1 MALSANAVVE
11 GAAADTVI
19 GTLQGIVDPDAGDT
33 HTFSLIGDA
42 GGRFKL
48 VGDSLQVFDG
58 TLLDFEAASSHAVTV
73 RVTDAGALSY
83 DKVLTIDVTDANEAP
98 TDVTL
103 SANSV
108 AEGAATDTIVGTL
121 LGIVDQDAGDSHTLG
136 LVDDAGGRFKLV
148 GNTLQVADGTLL
160 DFEGATSHAVTV
172 RVTDAG
178 GLFHDKAFTIDVTDV
193 NDAPSDVA
201 LSANTVAEGA
211 ATDTVIGTLMGVVDQ
226 DAGDTHSLSLMD
238 GAGGRFKLVGAEL
251 QVADGSLLDLES
263 ASSHAVTVRVTD
275 AGGLVLDK
283 TFSIDL
289 TNVNEAP
296 TDVAL
301 SANAVVEGAAADTVI
316 GTLQGIVDPDAG
328 DTHAFSLI
336 DDAGGRFK
344 LVGDSLQVFDGTLLD
359 FETASSHAVTVRVT
373 DAGALS
379 YDEVLTI
386 DVTDANEA
394 PTDVT
399 LSANSVAEGAA
410 TDTIVGT
417 LLGVVDQDAGDSHTL
432 GLVDDAGGR
441 FKLVGNTLQVADG
454 TLLDFEGA
462 TSHAVTVRVT
472 DAGGLSY
479 DKAFT
484 INLTDVNEAPTDVTL
499 SASTVAEDAAA
510 DTVIGTFQG
519 IVDPDAGDTHTFSL
533 VNDAGG
539 RFKLV
544 GNALQVTDGAL
555 LDFETAASHTGV
567 VQVTDAGG
575 LSIFRAFTID
585 VTNVNEAPTDVA
597 LSANAVVE
605 GAAADT
611 VIGTLQGIVDPDAG
625 DTHMLSLIDDAGGR
639 FKLVGDSL
647 QVLDGTLLDFEDA
660 SSHAVTVRVTDAG
673 ALSYDEVLTIDVT
686 DVNEAPT
693 GVALS
698 ASTVVEGA
706 AADTVVGT
714 LQGVV
719 DPDAGDVHSFILLDD
734 AAGRFKLVGAALQ
747 VADGSLLDFESA
759 ASHTVTVRVTD
770 TAGLSYDETLAINVS
785 DVNEAPT
792 DLALSA
798 STVAE
803 GAAADT
809 VIGILQGVVDPDAG
823 DTHSLSLMDNAGGR
837 FKLVGNAIQVA
848 DGALL
853 DFESATSHTITVRVT
868 DAAGLSNDKTFA
880 IDVTDIN
887 EAPTDVALSANI
899 VAEGA
904 ATDTVVGT
912 LQGIIDPDAGDTH
925 TLLLVDSAGG
935 RFKLLGA
942 ELQVADGTLLDFEG
956 ASSHSVTVRV
966 TDAGGL
972 SYDKALT
979 INVADVNEAP
989 TDMALSANAVAEG
1002 AAANTIVGT
1011 FQGVLDPDAGDIHT
1025 LMLIDDAGG
1034 RFQLIGAELRVA
1046 DGTLL
1051 DFEAATSHVVTV
1063 RVTDAAGLST
1073 DKSFAIDVTDVNEA
1087 PTDVNLSAS
1096 TVVEG
1101 AAAGTI
1107 IGTLQTVV
1115 DPDAGDTHT
1124 FSLIDDATGRFQL
1137 VGAEL
1142 RVADGTLLDFESA
1155 TSHTVTVRATDAAG
1169 LSYDKTFTIDIADV
1183 NETPL
1188 GVALSANTVTEG
1200 AATGTAVGTLQGVVD
1215 PDAGDSHSFS
1225 LVDDAG
1231 GRFKLV
1237 GDELQVADG
1246 TLIDFEGATNH
1257 SVTTRVTDA
1266 GGLSY
1271 DKTFTIDVAD
1281 VNEAPTSVALSANSV
1296 IEGSATGTV
1305 VGALQDVVD
1314 QDVFD
1319 SHTYSLMDNA
1329 GGRFMLV
1336 GSELQVADGTLLD
1349 FGAATTH
1356 AVLVRVTDAG
1366 GLFSYKAFTID
1377 VTDLEEVPTDV
1388 ALSASTVTEG
1398 AAAGTV
1404 VGTLQDVVDPN
1415 LVDIHT
1421 FSLVD
1426 NASGRFQLVGAELQL
1441 VDGALLDFETTASHD
1456 ITVRVTDAAGL
1467 TLDKIFTI
1475 DVTDANEAPTNV
1487 ALSASSV
1494 AEDAASG
1501 TVIGTLQGVV
1511 DADSGDSHTFSLVD
1525 GARMWEP
1532 DAQDPSWLTPS
1543 FVSADGRFKLLGNEL
1558 QVADGALL
1566 DFANATSHTVDVRVT
1581 DAAGLTYDET
1591 LTIDVTN
1598 VNEAPTDVTLS
1609 VSTVAEGAPA
1619 DTIVGTLQGTV
1630 DPDPGDSHT
1639 FNLIDDAGGR
1649 FQLVGNALQVVDGTQ
1664 LDFESAASHTVTVR
1678 VTDAAGLSLDKT
1690 FTIDVTDVNEVPT
1703 GVALSATTVVEGA
1716 VAGMAIGTLHS
1727 VVDPDAADTHTFSLV
1742 DDAGGRFQLVG
1753 DALQVANGTLLD
1765 FEAASDHA
1773 ITVRVTDAA
1782 GLFYDE
1788 AFTIDVTDAN
1798 EAPADVTLSTNTVSE
1813 GAALGTVVGTVQGV
1827 VDPDA
1832 GDTHTLSLVDDA
1844 AGRFQLVGSALQ
1856 VADGTL
1862 LDFETAA
1869 SHTVAVRVTDAAGLA
1884 LDKVFT
1890 IDVADVNEVPTGVA
1904 LSAATVTEGAANDT
1918 VIGTLQGVVDPDAG
1932 DAHTFTLMDDA
1943 GGRFK
1948 LVGNAI
1954 QVADGALL
1962 DFEAA
1967 ASHAVTVRV
1976 TDTAGLAY
1984 DETLTIDVTDVNETP
1999 SDVTLSASP
2008 VVEGAATGTVVG
2020 SFQALVDPDAG
2031 DTHTYTLLDNAGGRF
2046 QLVGTELQ
2054 VANGA
2059 LLDFEAATSHAAAV
2073 QITDAGGL
2081 SLFRA
2086 FTINVAD
2093 MNEAPTDL
2101 ALSASSLA
2109 EGAVTDTVVGTLQ
2122 GVVDPDAGDSH
2133 TFSLIDDAGGR
2144 FKLVG
2149 DSLQVF
2155 DGTLLDF
2162 ETATSHIV
2170 TVRVTDAAGLS
2181 VDKAVTIDVTN
2192 VNEAPTDFALT
2203 ANTVAE
2209 AAGAGT
2215 VIGMLQNVVDPDAGD
2230 THALSLVDDA
2240 GGRFKIVGTELQVA
2254 DGVLLDFETATSHP
2268 VTVRVTDA
2276 AGLSHDKSF
2285 TIAVTGVNE
2294 APTDVAL
2301 SANSVVEGAANDT
2314 VVGMLQGVVD
2324 PDAGDSNTLSLV
2336 DDAGGRFKLV
2346 GADLQVADGTLL
2358 DFEGAT
2364 SHAVTVRV
2372 TDAAGL
2378 FLDKVLSIDV
2388 ADVNEAP
2395 TDVTLSANTV
2405 VEGAATDTAVGIL
2418 QNVTDPDA
2426 GDTHL
2431 LSLVD
2436 DAGGRLKLVGT
2447 SLQVADGTLLDFEA
2461 SISHAVTVRVI
2472 DAAGLVVDKT
2482 ITIDVTDVNEAPTD
2496 IALSASTVVEG
2507 SILGT
2512 IIGTLQGVIDPDAG
2526 DTHTFSLVD
2535 DAGGRFQLV
2544 GNALQVMDGTL
2555 LDFDIASDH
2564 AVTVRVTDAAGLS
2577 YDATFTIGVTDVNEA
2592 PTDVTL
2598 SANSVAEGALT
2609 DTVVGMLGS
2618 VADPNAGDTHT
2629 FSLLDDAGGR
2639 FKVVGSELQVVDG
2652 SLLDFESAASHAV
2665 TVRVTD
2671 AGGLSLDKVLT
2682 VDVTDVNEAPAD
2694 VSLSASTVVEGAAIG
2709 TVVGTLQGVV
2719 DPDAGDT
2726 HTLSLVDD
2734 AGGRFQLVGAELRVA
2749 NGALLDFETAAS
2761 HAVTV
2766 RATDAA
2772 GLALDKT
2779 FTIDVNDANEAPT
2792 GVALSA
2798 STVVEGAAPGTAIG
2812 TLQNVV
2818 DPDVG
2823 DTHTFSLLDD
2833 AGGRFQL
2840 VGTELQVANGALL
2853 DFATATS
2860 HTIVVQVTDAG
2871 GLAHFAGLTIAVAD
2885 LNEAPTDV
2893 ALSANS
2899 VAEGTANDTVLG
2911 SLQNVVDPNV
2921 GDTHTFSL
2929 VDDAGGRF
2937 KLVGSDLQVAD
2948 GTQLDFETA
2957 ASHGVTVRVTDA
2969 GGLTFDKAFTLD
2981 ITDVDEAPTDLTL
2994 SANTVAEGV
3003 ATNTAVGTLQ
3013 DVVAPDAGDNHTY
3026 SLVDDAGGRFKLV
3039 GNALQVADGVLL
3051 DFESAASHM
3060 VTARVT
3066 DAGGQFVDKAFTID
3080 VTNVNEAPTAF
3091 LSQDS
3096 RAASGTLQ
3104 EVVRAERRR

>member
-1 MALSANAVVE
+1 MVATLQGVLDPDAGDSHTFTLVDDAGGGRFQLVGDELQVADATLLDFETATNHVIRVRVTDAGALSFEKNLVVTVTNVNE
-11 GAAADTVI
+11 APTDVTLSTNSVSENAAAGTIV
-19 GTLQGIVDPDAGDT
+19 GTLQGVIDEDAGDTHTLSLTNDAGGRFQLVGSDLQVLDGSLLNYEAATSHTVTVQVTDAAGLTFDKIFTIDLTDVNEGLTLTGDTVAEGAATDTYVGRLDDSKPLTYSLVDDAGGRFKVVGEKNSGFKTARYSISRPSLATRSRCGRPTTAPGKYFDKVFTVTVTDQNEAPTHFGLSSGAVMEDAATDTVVGTLQGVVDQDAGDTHTFSLVDDAGGRFKVIGNQLQVADGSLLDFESAPSHDIILRATDAGGLFFDRVFTLIVGDRNEAPTDIALSASNVAEGAAGGTIVGTLLGVVDPDAGDT
-33 HTFSLIGDA
+33 HTFSLLDDA
-42 GGRFKL
+42 GGRFQL
-48 VGDSLQVFDG
+48 VGDNLQVLDG
-58 TLLDFEAASSHAVTV
+58 TLLDFESATSHIVSV
-73 RVTDAGALSY
+73 RVADAGGLTY
-83 DKVLTIDVTDANEAP
+83 DKTLTIDVTNANEAP
-98 TDVTL
+98 TDFTL
-103 SANSV
+103 SASAVTENASV
-108 AEGAATDTIVGTL
+108 GTIIGTL
-121 LGIVDQDAGDSHTLG
+121 LNAVDPDAGDTHTYSLTN
-136 LVDDAGGRFKLV
+136 DAGGRFQIV

-178 GLFHDKAFTIDVTDV
+178 GLFHDRTFTIDVTDV

-328 DTHAFSLI
+328 DTHMLSLI

-344 LVGDSLQVFDGTLLD
+344 LVGDSLQVLDGTLLD
-359 FETASSHAVTVRVT
+359 FEDASSHAVTVRVT

-386 DVTDANEA
+386 DVTDVNEA

-1421 FSLVD
+1421 FQP
-1426 NASGRFQLVGAELQL
+1426 GRQR
-1441 VDGALLDFETTASHD
+1441 
-1456 ITVRVTDAAGL
+1456 VR
-1467 TLDKIFTI
+1467 
-1475 DVTDANEAPTNV
+1475 P
-1487 ALSASSV
+1487 
-1494 AEDAASG
+1494 
-1501 TVIGTLQGVV
+1501 
-1511 DADSGDSHTFSLVD
+1511 
-1525 GARMWEP
+1525 
-1532 DAQDPSWLTPS
+1532 
-1543 FVSADGRFKLLGNEL
+1543 
-1558 QVADGALL
+1558 
-1566 DFANATSHTVDVRVT
+1566 
-1581 DAAGLTYDET
+1581 
-1591 LTIDVTN
+1591 
-1598 VNEAPTDVTLS
+1598 
-1609 VSTVAEGAPA
+1609 
-1619 DTIVGTLQGTV
+1619 
-1630 DPDPGDSHT
+1630 
-1639 FNLIDDAGGR
+1639 
-1649 FQLVGNALQVVDGTQ
+1649 
-1664 LDFESAASHTVTVR
+1664 
-1678 VTDAAGLSLDKT
+1678 
-1690 FTIDVTDVNEVPT
+1690 VPT
-1703 GVALSATTVVEGA
+1703 RRRRT
-1716 VAGMAIGTLHS
+1716 
-1727 VVDPDAADTHTFSLV
+1727 
-1742 DDAGGRFQLVG
+1742 
-1753 DALQVANGTLLD
+1753 
-1765 FEAASDHA
+1765 
-1773 ITVRVTDAA
+1773 
-1782 GLFYDE
+1782 
-1788 AFTIDVTDAN
+1788 
-1798 EAPADVTLSTNTVSE
+1798 PAR
-1813 GAALGTVVGTVQGV
+1813 GW
-1827 VDPDA
+1827 
-1832 GDTHTLSLVDDA
+1832 
-1844 AGRFQLVGSALQ
+1844 
-1856 VADGTL
+1856 
-1862 LDFETAA
+1862 
-1869 SHTVAVRVTDAAGLA
+1869 
-1884 LDKVFT
+1884 
-1890 IDVADVNEVPTGVA
+1890 
-1904 LSAATVTEGAANDT
+1904 
-1918 VIGTLQGVVDPDAG
+1918 
-1932 DAHTFTLMDDA
+1932 
-1943 GGRFK
+1943 
-1948 LVGNAI
+1948 
-1954 QVADGALL
+1954 
-1962 DFEAA
+1962 
-1967 ASHAVTVRV
+1967 
-1976 TDTAGLAY
+1976 
-1984 DETLTIDVTDVNETP
+1984 
-1999 SDVTLSASP
+1999 
-2008 VVEGAATGTVVG
+2008 
-2020 SFQALVDPDAG
+2020 
-2031 DTHTYTLLDNAGGRF
+2031 
-2046 QLVGTELQ
+2046 
-2054 VANGA
+2054 
-2059 LLDFEAATSHAAAV
+2059 
-2073 QITDAGGL
+2073 
-2081 SLFRA
+2081 
-2086 FTINVAD
+2086 
-2093 MNEAPTDL
+2093 
-2101 ALSASSLA
+2101 
-2109 EGAVTDTVVGTLQ
+2109 
-2122 GVVDPDAGDSH
+2122 
-2133 TFSLIDDAGGR
+2133 
-2144 FKLVG
+2144 
-2149 DSLQVF
+2149 
-2155 DGTLLDF
+2155 
-2162 ETATSHIV
+2162 
-2170 TVRVTDAAGLS
+2170 
-2181 VDKAVTIDVTN
+2181 
-2192 VNEAPTDFALT
+2192 
-2203 ANTVAE
+2203 
-2209 AAGAGT
+2209 
-2215 VIGMLQNVVDPDAGD
+2215 
-2230 THALSLVDDA
+2230 
-2240 GGRFKIVGTELQVA
+2240 
-2254 DGVLLDFETATSHP
+2254 
-2268 VTVRVTDA
+2268 
-2276 AGLSHDKSF
+2276 
-2285 TIAVTGVNE
+2285 
-2294 APTDVAL
+2294 
-2301 SANSVVEGAANDT
+2301 
-2314 VVGMLQGVVD
+2314 
-2324 PDAGDSNTLSLV
+2324 
-2336 DDAGGRFKLV
+2336 
-2346 GADLQVADGTLL
+2346 
-2358 DFEGAT
+2358 
-2364 SHAVTVRV
+2364 
-2372 TDAAGL
+2372 
-2378 FLDKVLSIDV
+2378 
-2388 ADVNEAP
+2388 
-2395 TDVTLSANTV
+2395 
-2405 VEGAATDTAVGIL
+2405 
-2418 QNVTDPDA
+2418 
-2426 GDTHL
+2426 
-2431 LSLVD
+2431 
-2436 DAGGRLKLVGT
+2436 
-2447 SLQVADGTLLDFEA
+2447 
-2461 SISHAVTVRVI
+2461 
-2472 DAAGLVVDKT
+2472 
-2482 ITIDVTDVNEAPTD
+2482 
-2496 IALSASTVVEG
+2496 
-2507 SILGT
+2507 
-2512 IIGTLQGVIDPDAG
+2512 
-2526 DTHTFSLVD
+2526 
-2535 DAGGRFQLV
+2535 
-2544 GNALQVMDGTL
+2544 
-2555 LDFDIASDH
+2555 
-2564 AVTVRVTDAAGLS
+2564 
-2577 YDATFTIGVTDVNEA
+2577 
-2592 PTDVTL
+2592 
-2598 SANSVAEGALT
+2598 
-2609 DTVVGMLGS
+2609 
-2618 VADPNAGDTHT
+2618 
-2629 FSLLDDAGGR
+2629 
-2639 FKVVGSELQVVDG
+2639 
-2652 SLLDFESAASHAV
+2652 
-2665 TVRVTD
+2665 
-2671 AGGLSLDKVLT
+2671 
-2682 VDVTDVNEAPAD
+2682 
-2694 VSLSASTVVEGAAIG
+2694 
-2709 TVVGTLQGVV
+2709 
-2719 DPDAGDT
+2719 
-2726 HTLSLVDD
+2726 
-2734 AGGRFQLVGAELRVA
+2734 
-2749 NGALLDFETAAS
+2749 
-2761 HAVTV
+2761 
-2766 RATDAA
+2766 
-2772 GLALDKT
+2772 
-2779 FTIDVNDANEAPT
+2779 
-2792 GVALSA
+2792 
-2798 STVVEGAAPGTAIG
+2798 GTAR
-2812 TLQNVV
+2812 LR
-2818 DPDVG
+2818 
-2823 DTHTFSLLDD
+2823 DD
-2833 AGGRFQL
+2833 RK
-2840 VGTELQVANGALL
+2840 
-2853 DFATATS
+2853 S
-2860 HTIVVQVTDAG
+2860 
-2871 GLAHFAGLTIAVAD
+2871 
-2885 LNEAPTDV
+2885 
-2893 ALSANS
+2893 
-2899 VAEGTANDTVLG
+2899 
-2911 SLQNVVDPNV
+2911 
-2921 GDTHTFSL
+2921 
-2929 VDDAGGRF
+2929 
-2937 KLVGSDLQVAD
+2937 
-2948 GTQLDFETA
+2948 
-2957 ASHGVTVRVTDA
+2957 
-2969 GGLTFDKAFTLD
+2969 
-2981 ITDVDEAPTDLTL
+2981 
-2994 SANTVAEGV
+2994 
-3003 ATNTAVGTLQ
+3003 
-3013 DVVAPDAGDNHTY
+3013 
-3026 SLVDDAGGRFKLV
+3026 
-3039 GNALQVADGVLL
+3039 
-3051 DFESAASHM
+3051 
-3060 VTARVT
+3060 
-3066 DAGGQFVDKAFTID
+3066 
-3080 VTNVNEAPTAF
+3080 
-3091 LSQDS
+3091 
-3096 RAASGTLQ
+3096 
-3104 EVVRAERRR
+3104 